1 MQSSRMQSFSRNK
14 RETRRTVFAYTKM
27 KNNALAF
34 NPTHL
39 IHPKGLNVILLRKR
53 LKCIGVSQTD
63 IEH

>member
-27 KNNALAF
+27 KNNAMTF

-39 IHPKGLNVILLRKR
+39 IHPKGLNVILLQKR

-63 IEH
+63 IGH